1 MAQVGAAFG
10 VVSSVFKN
18 FNKAFRTKVDSSTK
32 QHLQNVY
39 GCLTLGMLAAT
50 AGAYLQLTQ
59 AMFQSTL
66 VMLLSSVGAFGFLIY
81 VMSTKNQINSN
92 RNRTGAFIGFTLCT
106 GIGLGPLLEMAIV
119 VNPSIVVTAFMLT
132 TLLFVS
138 FTLAAIFAREG
149 QWIYIGGSLMT
160 MLSTLITLSL
170 ANLFFGSKLLFD
182 VTLYLGLV
190 IMCGF
195 ILYDT
200 QLILEK
206 VKQGDKDHVSHCID
220 LFIDFI
226 GVFRRVL
233 IILHSKEVEEKKKSN
248 KSQE

>member
-1 MAQVGAAFG
+1 MAQAETAFDTLG
-10 VVSSVFKN
+10 SVFKN
-18 FNKAFRTKVDSSTK
+18 FNKAFTSKVDSSTK
-32 QHLQNVY
+32 QHLKNVY
-39 GCLTLGMLAAT
+39 GCLTVGMLAAT

-59 AMFQSTL
+59 ALFQSTMM
-66 VMLLSSVGAFGFLIY
+66 MLLSSVGAFGFLIY
-81 VMSTKNQINSN
+81 VMSTKNQAGGD
-92 RNRTGAFIGFTLCT
+92 RNRMGAFIGFTLCT
-106 GIGLGPLLEMAIV
+106 GIGLGPLLEMAIII
-119 VNPSIVVTAFMLT
+119 NPAIIVTTLMLT

-182 VTLYLGLV
+182 VSLYLGLV

-233 IILHSKEVEEKKKSN
+233 IILQSREVEEKKKKRSD
-248 KSQE
+248 

>member
-1 MAQVGAAFG
+1 MAQTGSAFDSVG
-10 VVSSVFKN
+10 SVFKN
-18 FNKAFRTKVDSSTK
+18 FNKAFTSKVDYSTQ
-32 QHLQNVY
+32 QHLKNVY
-39 GCLTLGMLAAT
+39 GCLTVGMLAAT
-50 AGAYLQLTQ
+50 AGAYLQLTS
-59 AMFQSTL
+59 AFFQSTMM
-66 VMLLSSVGAFGFLIY
+66 MLMSSIGAFGFLIY
-81 VMSTKNQINSN
+81 VMSTKNQAGDGK
-92 RNRTGAFIGFTLCT
+92 RTAAFLGFTLCS
-106 GIGLGPLLEMAIV
+106 GIGLGPLLEMALVI
-119 VNPSIVVTAFMLT
+119 NPSLIITAFMLT
-132 TLLFVS
+132 SLLFVS

-182 VTLYLGLV
+182 VSLYLGLV

-226 GVFRRVL
+226 GVFRRIL
-233 IILHSKEVEEKKKSN
+233 IILQQREVEEKKKKRSD
-248 KSQE
+248 